1 LNQKKKLENLI
12 KSPSLMLF
20 DLGFQR
26 HESPASKG
34 TIMRMLQNNP
44 KIDLLIWVCLIIIVG
59 QLIGVGACSVFLSN
73 LVM

>member
-1 LNQKKKLENLI
+1 MPENLI

-26 HESPASKG
+26 HVSPASKG

-44 KIDLLIWVCLIIIVG
+44 KIDLLI
-59 QLIGVGACSVFLSN
+59 
-73 LVM
+73 